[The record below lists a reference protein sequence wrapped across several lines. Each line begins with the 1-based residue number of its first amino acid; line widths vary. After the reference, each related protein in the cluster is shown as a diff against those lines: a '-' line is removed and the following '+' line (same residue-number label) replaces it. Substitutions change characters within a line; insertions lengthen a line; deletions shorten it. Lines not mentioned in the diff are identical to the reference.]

1 MVKEESIHLSLSL
14 LTGAT
19 IGYLTSNYWAI
30 LAALLTGFFIDSD
43 HLIDYLIF
51 KKNKGYSLKE
61 FFSGSFFDDSGK
73 VYVLFHGYEFALIY
87 LFVGSIW
94 PQFSWLFWAMG
105 LSYLLHLLYDQ
116 ISNKPI
122 WPTYFI
128 SYRIAH
134 NFNHDDFKFKKCI
147 VK

>member
-1 MVKEESIHLSLSL
+1 MLWEESIHLSLSL
-14 LTGAT
+14 LVGAT
-19 IGYLTSNYWAI
+19 VGSLTGNYWAM
-30 LAALLTGFFIDSD
+30 LAALLAGFFVDTD
-43 HLIDYLIF
+43 HLIDYIAF
-51 KKNKGYSLKE
+51 KKFKGLNLKE
-61 FFSGSFFDDSGK
+61 FLSGKFFDDSGK

-87 LFVGSIW
+87 LFAGIFWS
-94 PQFSWLFWAMG
+94 QFNWLFLALG
-105 LSYLLHLLYDQ
+105 LSHFLHLLYDQ

-134 NFNHDDFKFKKCI
+134 NFNHNDFQFKKCE